1 MEYDYN
7 TSQLVRD
14 ALPHIITRSNQK
26 DIRIFKYFRDT
37 LDTYDD
43 VRYVSRDIW
52 SGKRSLFL
60 PKPEPNDKEE
70 HIDVDFILHLGMI
83 ALGWDSNQFRFETTA
98 RRDGYNLSGDDGKL
112 VDSEQLRQ
120 LGLPETLSTS
130 LDVKAAWIKVK
141 QRYPVST
148 SIQFRPTSFLKTQIL
163 WDTDAREDVTSCVS
177 EDAGLYFCEFRLY
190 SSLAEPLLCKEFDDK
205 KGRVVFQH
213 LPQAHDLKAIELARD
228 ITITYIASLADDP
241 IFNTDWV

>member
-1 MEYDYN
+1 MASPGTLNVVVTGNPPFMEYDHN

-14 ALPHIITRSNQK
+14 ALPNIITRSNQN

-60 PKPEPNDKEE
+60 PKPEPDDKEE
-70 HIDVDFILHLGMI
+70 HVNVDFILHLGMI
-83 ALGWDSNQFRFETTA
+83 ALGWDPNQFRFETIA
-98 RRDGYNLSGDDGKL
+98 HRDGYNLPGDDGKL
-112 VDSEQLRQ
+112 VDSDQLRR
-120 LGLPETLSTS
+120 LGLPEMLSTS
-130 LDVKAAWIKVK
+130 LDVKTAWRKVK
-141 QRYPVST
+141 RRYP
-148 SIQFRPTSFLKTQIL
+148 
-163 WDTDAREDVTSCVS
+163 DVTSCVS
-177 EDAGLYFCEFRLY
+177 GDAGLYFCEFRLY
-190 SSLAEPLLCKEFDDK
+190 SSLAEPLLCKEFEDK

-213 LPQAHDLKAIELARD
+213 LPQSHDSKAIELARD

-241 IFNTDWV
+241 MFNTNRVDI